1 MKLFSLFFLFINFI
15 LIIVLITTQQNYQK
29 TDLWKYTEEYNP
41 IQKTEFLPIKSIKV
55 LAYPA
60 KDISDFDFIKTDGV
74 FSIVKNEEYSKEC
87 LKNYFVKETSECPI
101 TDIIVKTSSISPEGY
116 TNQKIANNIYLHYT
130 NEKKLEGTLYEGISV
145 GKNYLC
151 YSKNEFKIDNKC
163 LFFESN
169 FNYKNV
175 SSIVDLEKEKKSNP
189 FKNLKNYA
197 KYCDKIYLS
206 LVIIAFF
213 YTIFEPYG
221 NRVFNYY
228 KIINLAFH
236 IFILILLSIRYD
248 KYLKIKKYL
257 KENKDIYE
265 SIMPKLAFNFDTV
278 FISFSISFLM
288 YYILYL
294 ITPSACHCIKLC
306 CKSFNQN
313 NSNSN
318 SDSDSE
324 NKKYSDYLSDRK
336 NRIIALIMPIYMG
349 FICIIAYEIV
359 NEILIR
365 RNYEI
370 INYNSKLNSISSISI
385 NNNDDSYTRKFYW
398 RKDKI
403 GYKTNEYNYYDI
415 YSNNNDNLK
424 ICGKDIMDND
434 LYFPRDVEC
443 PINDI
448 VITKSDYSSVYNDYT
463 KIQLSD
469 GYYLYYTNKNT
480 KGKIVTAIICNGD
493 KYYDNDE
500 NEKKIL
506 KILDKL
512 NSSFFYDEIDTWNI
526 YKLYAVYYLGVN
538 KNLIDKINDFKE
550 NFGKLNILSI
560 IKYVSLFFGVL
571 FITFSGILIST
582 NLSFRSFV
590 LGIVYQILMIF
601 YIIINFICLKYNKKY
616 IQNFL
621 NQINFYFERNK
632 CDSIWTFL
640 LIVLGV
646 IFFLYYIFIFIFI
659 ILSSERNLLNINNI
673 ISNPSENNQPRNSI
687 ASIPNENNQP
697 RNSVGV
703 NPNENN
709 HPRNSVGSN
718 PSGDIPLIL
727 RYVPIGGQGQRQEQG
742 QESKESLNEL
752 EQKKKEEEEKI
763 INEVNKKKEEE
774 KEHNCVICMT
784 NEAKIILC
792 PCGHKCVCEA
802 CYNDLNSRYPKRCPI
817 CRNEFI
823 GKIDRVFSV

>member
-1 MKLFSLFFLFINFI
+1 MIDLFYTTLGIFFIFLIPFLIIKYMKLFSLFFLFINFI

-306 CKSFNQN
+306 CK
-313 NSNSN
+313 
-318 SDSDSE
+318 
-324 NKKYSDYLSDRK
+324 
-336 NRIIALIMPIYMG
+336 
-349 FICIIAYEIV
+349 
-359 NEILIR
+359 
-365 RNYEI
+365 
-370 INYNSKLNSISSISI
+370 
-385 NNNDDSYTRKFYW
+385 
-398 RKDKI
+398 
-403 GYKTNEYNYYDI
+403 
-415 YSNNNDNLK
+415 
-424 ICGKDIMDND
+424 
-434 LYFPRDVEC
+434 
-443 PINDI
+443 
-448 VITKSDYSSVYNDYT
+448 
-463 KIQLSD
+463 
-469 GYYLYYTNKNT
+469 
-480 KGKIVTAIICNGD
+480 
-493 KYYDNDE
+493 
-500 NEKKIL
+500 
-506 KILDKL
+506 
-512 NSSFFYDEIDTWNI
+512 
-526 YKLYAVYYLGVN
+526 
-538 KNLIDKINDFKE
+538 
-550 NFGKLNILSI
+550 
-560 IKYVSLFFGVL
+560 
-571 FITFSGILIST
+571 
-582 NLSFRSFV
+582 
-590 LGIVYQILMIF
+590 
-601 YIIINFICLKYNKKY
+601 
-616 IQNFL
+616 
-621 NQINFYFERNK
+621 
-632 CDSIWTFL
+632 
-640 LIVLGV
+640 
-646 IFFLYYIFIFIFI
+646 
-659 ILSSERNLLNINNI
+659 
-673 ISNPSENNQPRNSI
+673 
-687 ASIPNENNQP
+687 
-697 RNSVGV
+697 
-703 NPNENN
+703 
-709 HPRNSVGSN
+709 
-718 PSGDIPLIL
+718 
-727 RYVPIGGQGQRQEQG
+727 
-742 QESKESLNEL
+742 
-752 EQKKKEEEEKI
+752 
-763 INEVNKKKEEE
+763 
-774 KEHNCVICMT
+774 
-784 NEAKIILC
+784 
-792 PCGHKCVCEA
+792 
-802 CYNDLNSRYPKRCPI
+802 
-817 CRNEFI
+817 
-823 GKIDRVFSV
+823 